1 MDNGKDRP
9 DDRDELTISGIYD
22 IRMVQPVEPQR
33 EGRMEVDEYVN
44 KMRRIQEVYN
54 RRAEIRNS
62 FRSWVEKSPRLS
74 RLFGLSAIPQ
84 MTPQDILD
92 EERVW
97 HERVLRRLAK
107 EERDVHPVRTLA
119 HASRF
124 ANIHVDEQTMQREE
138 RAKYGAS
145 QMKRFID
152 VHRYRDAREVHEKS
166 LKRAANKD
174 ENESVMAADGFIAV
188 DGVRKCLMESDAE
201 HIVAAV
207 LELGAVG
214 NICPTDFDDLPV
226 EVLRNPKIIE
236 AVTKKLGEFLERHP
250 KFYEQVRDYFV
261 KTGLLEQETADR
273 SPAVLASA
281 KKVLDGAMFE
291 HPVVFARFR
300 DMLDEMGI
308 MTIGEANALPSIQA
322 KAMGLLEHN
331 MACSPDLYLAV
342 RDKLATLGIVNP
354 KECDQDPEIQKRF
367 LGHLLCWKDLKLVMF
382 GKFRFHWAKK
392 GLIEPDIKK
401 LDIGA
406 IGAKQLVYDMGGSFR
421 DESFYVVPREEQGD
435 HACAV
440 FQRELARVD
449 QILNSAPN
457 IEYQAIERVVSN
469 AVDYYSQ
476 FMEEY
481 PQVGDPRRALQ
492 ELQLK

>member
-1 MDNGKDRP
+1 MDDGKDRS
-9 DDRDELTISGIYD
+9 DDRDELTIFGIYD
-22 IRMVQPVEPQR
+22 IRVGQPVETQR
-33 EGRMEVDEYVN
+33 SVRMEVDEYVD
-44 KMRRIQEVYN
+44 KMLRIQEVYN
-54 RRAEIRNS
+54 RRADIRNS

-124 ANIHVDEQTMQREE
+124 ANVHVDEQTMQREE

-145 QMKRFID
+145 RMKRFID
-152 VHRYRDAREVHEKS
+152 VHRYRDARNVHENS
-166 LKRAANKD
+166 LKRAAGKD
-174 ENESVMAADGFIAV
+174 EDESVMSADAFVAV
-188 DGVRKCLMESDAE
+188 DGVRKCLTEGDAE

-214 NICPTDFDDLPV
+214 NICPTDFDDLPL
-226 EVLRNPKIIE
+226 EVLRNPKIID
-236 AVTKKLGEFLERHP
+236 ALTKKLGEFLERHP

-261 KTGLLEQETADR
+261 KIGVLEKETADR
-273 SPAVLASA
+273 SPAVVASA

-291 HPVVFARFR
+291 HPTVFAKFR

-308 MTIGEANALPSIQA
+308 ISLEEANGLPTIKA

-331 MACSPDLYLAV
+331 MAASPDLYLAV
-342 RDKLATLGIVNP
+342 RDKLTALGIVNP
-354 KECDQDPEIQKRF
+354 KECDHDPEIQKRF
-367 LGHLLCWKDLKLVMF
+367 LGHLLCWKDVRQVMF

-421 DESFYVVPREEQGD
+421 DESFYVVPAEEQGD

-440 FQRELARVD
+440 FQRELDRVD

-457 IEYQAIERVVSN
+457 IEYQAIERVVGN
-469 AVDYYSQ
+469 AVDNYSQ

>member
-1 MDNGKDRP
+1 MDDGKDWP
-9 DDRDELTISGIYD
+9 DDRDERTISGIYD
-22 IRMVQPVEPQR
+22 IRIMQPSESQR
-33 EGRMEVDEYVN
+33 SERMEVDEYVN

-74 RLFGLSAIPQ
+74 KLFGLSAIPQ
-84 MTPQDILD
+84 MSAQNILD
-92 EERVW
+92 EEKVW

-145 QMKRFID
+145 QMKRYID
-152 VHRYRDAREVHEKS
+152 VHQYRDARKVHEKC
-166 LKRAANKD
+166 LQRASGKD
-174 ENESVMAADGFIAV
+174 ENESVMAADGFVAV
-188 DGVRKCLMESDAE
+188 DGVRKCLIEGDAD

-214 NICPTDFDDLPV
+214 NICPTDFDDLPI
-226 EVLRNPKIIE
+226 EVLRNPKILE
-236 AVTKKLGEFLERHP
+236 AVTTKLGEYLGRHP
-250 KFYEQVRDYFV
+250 KFYEQVRNYFV
-261 KTGLLEQETADR
+261 KTGLLEKEAADR
-273 SPAVLASA
+273 SPAVIASA

-291 HPVVFARFR
+291 HPTVFAKFR
-300 DMLDEMGI
+300 DMMDEMGI
-308 MTIGEANALPSIQA
+308 ITIAEANGLPSIKA
-322 KAMGLLEHN
+322 KAMSLLEHN
-331 MACSPDLYLAV
+331 MAASPDMYLAV

-354 KECDQDPEIQKRF
+354 KECDEDPEIQKRF

-406 IGAKQLVYDMGGSFR
+406 IEAKQLVYEKGGSFR
-421 DESFYVVPREEQGD
+421 DESFFDVPHGEQGD

-457 IEYQAIERVVSN
+457 IEYQAIERVVGN